1 MFSKRMILVAVVI
14 FLVAV
19 NVILLTIT
27 GKHTQAP
34 SGLGRGVLV
43 IVSPFQ
49 KQLSSFVNSVK
60 DIWNQYFFM
69 VSMAKENQQLKAALG
84 KSLQQLNR
92 CTETEL
98 ANDRF
103 RHLLGFEEEIP
114 RPMVAAHVVGRDP
127 SSWSKTVI
135 VDKGTRDGVRQ
146 GAPAVIPEGIVGVVI
161 EASARFAKVLLL
173 TDPNSA
179 VDALVQQTR
188 ARGIVK
194 GGGADYCVFD
204 YVLRKHEIS
213 VGDTVVSS
221 GLDGVFPKGFRV
233 GRISEIVRQN
243 AGIFQ
248 KVSVTPYVDFDILE
262 EMFIIPNRLPTIL
275 PGNHDIRLSPDGLS
289 VPDYLSDNAIGRR
302 RSCLPV

>member
-1 MFSKRMILVAVVI
+1 MFSKRMILVALVI
-14 FLVAV
+14 VLVAV
-19 NVILLTIT
+19 NIILLTIT

-34 SGLGRGVLV
+34 SGLGRGALV

-49 KQLSSFVNSVK
+49 KQFTAFFDSVK
-60 DIWNQYFFM
+60 DTWNQYFFL
-69 VSMAKENQQLKAALG
+69 VSKAKENQRLKKALG
-84 KSLQQLNR
+84 QSLEQLNR
-92 CTETEL
+92 YSETEI
-98 ANDRF
+98 ANDRL
-103 RHLLGFEEEIP
+103 RHLLGFEKEIP
-114 RPMVAAHVVGRDP
+114 RPMIAAQVVGKDP
-127 SSWSKTVI
+127 SAWSKTII
-135 VDKGTRDGVRQ
+135 VDKGTRDSVRQ
-146 GAPAVIPEGIVGVVI
+146 GAPVVIPEGIVGVVV
-161 EASARFAKVLLL
+161 EASARYAKVLLL

-213 VGDTVVSS
+213 VGDMVVSS

-248 KVSVTPYVDFDILE
+248 KVSVTPYVDFEILE
-262 EMFIIPNRLPTIL
+262 EVFIISEPADEDP
-275 PGNHDIRLSPDGLS
+275 PGES
-289 VPDYLSDNAIGRR
+289 
-302 RSCLPV
+302 

>member
-1 MFSKRMILVAVVI
+1 MFSKRMILVALVI
-14 FLVAV
+14 VLVAV
-19 NVILLTIT
+19 NIILLTIT

-34 SGLGRGVLV
+34 SGLGRGALV

-49 KQLSSFVNSVK
+49 KQFTAFFDSVK
-60 DIWNQYFFM
+60 DTWNQYFFL
-69 VSMAKENQQLKAALG
+69 VSKAKENQRLKKALG
-84 KSLQQLNR
+84 QSLEQLNR
-92 CTETEL
+92 YSETEI
-98 ANDRF
+98 ANDRL
-103 RHLLGFEEEIP
+103 RHLLGFEKEIP
-114 RPMVAAHVVGRDP
+114 RPMIAAQVVGKDP
-127 SSWSKTVI
+127 SAWSKTII
-135 VDKGTRDGVRQ
+135 VDKGTRDSVRQ
-146 GAPAVIPEGIVGVVI
+146 GAPVVIPEGIVGVVV
-161 EASARFAKVLLL
+161 EASARYAKVLLL

-213 VGDTVVSS
+213 VGDMVVSS

-248 KVSVTPYVDFDILE
+248 KVSVTPYVDFEILE
-262 EMFIIPNRLPTIL
+262 EVFIISEPA
-275 PGNHDIRLSPDGLS
+275 
-289 VPDYLSDNAIGRR
+289 YEDNPEER
-302 RSCLPV
+302 

>member
-1 MFSKRMILVAVVI
+1 MFSKRMILVALVI
-14 FLVAV
+14 VLVAV
-19 NVILLTIT
+19 NIILLTIT

-34 SGLGRGVLV
+34 SGLGRGALV

-49 KQLSSFVNSVK
+49 KQFTAFFDSVK
-60 DIWNQYFFM
+60 DTWNQYFFL
-69 VSMAKENQQLKAALG
+69 VSKAKENQRLKKALG
-84 KSLQQLNR
+84 QSLEQLNR
-92 CTETEL
+92 YRETEI
-98 ANDRF
+98 ANDRL
-103 RHLLGFEEEIP
+103 RHLIGFEKEIP
-114 RPMVAAHVVGRDP
+114 RPMIAAQVVGKDP
-127 SSWSKTVI
+127 SAWSKTII
-135 VDKGTRDGVRQ
+135 VDKGTRDSVRQ
-146 GAPAVIPEGIVGVVI
+146 GAPVVIPEGIVGVVV
-161 EASARFAKVLLL
+161 EASARYAKVLLL

-213 VGDTVVSS
+213 VGDMVVSS

-248 KVSVTPYVDFDILE
+248 KVSVTPYVDFEILE
-262 EMFIIPNRLPTIL
+262 EVFIISEPAYEDN
-275 PGNHDIRLSPDGLS
+275 PGER
-289 VPDYLSDNAIGRR
+289 
-302 RSCLPV
+302 

>member
-1 MFSKRMILVAVVI
+1 MFSKRMILVALVI
-14 FLVAV
+14 VLVAV
-19 NVILLTIT
+19 NIILLTIT

-34 SGLGRGVLV
+34 SGLGRGALV

-49 KQLSSFVNSVK
+49 KQFTAFFDSVK
-60 DIWNQYFFM
+60 DTWSQYFFL
-69 VSMAKENQQLKAALG
+69 VSTAKENQRLKKALG
-84 KSLQQLNR
+84 QSLEQLNR
-92 CTETEL
+92 YSETEI
-98 ANDRF
+98 ANDRL
-103 RHLLGFEEEIP
+103 RHLLGFEKEIP
-114 RPMVAAHVVGRDP
+114 RPMIAAQVVGKDP
-127 SSWSKTVI
+127 SAWSKTII
-135 VDKGTRDGVRQ
+135 VDKGTRDSVRQ
-146 GAPAVIPEGIVGVVI
+146 GAPVVIPEGIVGVVV
-161 EASARFAKVLLL
+161 EASARYAKVLLL

-213 VGDTVVSS
+213 VGDMVVSS

-248 KVSVTPYVDFDILE
+248 KVSVTPYVDFEILE
-262 EMFIIPNRLPTIL
+262 EVFIISEPA
-275 PGNHDIRLSPDGLS
+275 
-289 VPDYLSDNAIGRR
+289 YEDNPRER
-302 RSCLPV
+302 

>member
-1 MFSKRMILVAVVI
+1 MFSKRMLLVALVI
-14 FLVAV
+14 VLVAV
-19 NVILLTIT
+19 NITLLTIT

-34 SGLGRGVLV
+34 SGLGRGALV

-49 KQLSSFVNSVK
+49 KQFTAFFDSVK
-60 DIWNQYFFM
+60 DTWNQYFFL
-69 VSMAKENQQLKAALG
+69 VSKAKENQRLKKALG
-84 KSLQQLNR
+84 QSLEQLNR
-92 CTETEL
+92 YSETEI
-98 ANDRF
+98 ANDRL
-103 RHLLGFEEEIP
+103 RHLIGFEKEIP
-114 RPMVAAHVVGRDP
+114 RPMIAAQVVGKDP
-127 SSWSKTVI
+127 SAWSKTII
-135 VDKGTRDGVRQ
+135 VDKGTRDSVRQ
-146 GAPAVIPEGIVGVVI
+146 GAPVVIPEGIVGVVV
-161 EASARFAKVLLL
+161 EASARYAKVLLL

-213 VGDTVVSS
+213 VGDMVVSS

-248 KVSVTPYVDFDILE
+248 KVSVTPYVDFEILE
-262 EMFIIPNRLPTIL
+262 EVFIISEPA
-275 PGNHDIRLSPDGLS
+275 
-289 VPDYLSDNAIGRR
+289 YEDNPRER
-302 RSCLPV
+302 

>member
-1 MFSKRMILVAVVI
+1 MFSKRMILVALVI
-14 FLVAV
+14 VLVAV
-19 NVILLTIT
+19 NIVLLTIT

-34 SGLGRGVLV
+34 SGLGRGALV

-49 KQLSSFVNSVK
+49 KQFTAFFDSVK
-60 DIWNQYFFM
+60 DTWNQYFFL
-69 VSMAKENQQLKAALG
+69 VSKAKENQRLKKALG
-84 KSLQQLNR
+84 QSLEQLNR
-92 CTETEL
+92 YSETEI
-98 ANDRF
+98 ANDRL
-103 RHLLGFEEEIP
+103 RHLIGFEKEIP
-114 RPMVAAHVVGRDP
+114 RPMIAAQVVGKDP
-127 SSWSKTVI
+127 SAWSKTII
-135 VDKGTRDGVRQ
+135 VDKATRDSVRQ
-146 GAPAVIPEGIVGVVI
+146 GAPVVIPEGIVGVVV
-161 EASARFAKVLLL
+161 EASARYAKVLLL

-213 VGDTVVSS
+213 VGDMVVSS

-248 KVSVTPYVDFDILE
+248 KVSVTPYVDFEILE
-262 EMFIIPNRLPTIL
+262 EVFIISEPA
-275 PGNHDIRLSPDGLS
+275 
-289 VPDYLSDNAIGRR
+289 YEDNPRER
-302 RSCLPV
+302 

>member
-1 MFSKRMILVAVVI
+1 MFSKRMILVALVI
-14 FLVAV
+14 VLVAV
-19 NVILLTIT
+19 NIILLTIT

-34 SGLGRGVLV
+34 SGLGRGALV

-49 KQLSSFVNSVK
+49 EQFTAFFDSVK
-60 DIWNQYFFM
+60 GTWNQYFYL
-69 VSMAKENQQLKAALG
+69 VSTAKENQRLKKALG
-84 KSLQQLNR
+84 QSLEQLNR
-92 CTETEL
+92 YSETEI
-98 ANDRF
+98 ANDRL
-103 RHLLGFEEEIP
+103 RHLLGFEKEIP
-114 RPMVAAHVVGRDP
+114 RPMIAAQVVGKDP
-127 SSWSKTVI
+127 SAWSKTII
-135 VDKGTRDGVRQ
+135 VDKGTRDSVRQ
-146 GAPAVIPEGIVGVVI
+146 GAPVVIPEGIVGVVV
-161 EASARFAKVLLL
+161 EASARYAKVLLL

-213 VGDTVVSS
+213 VGDIVVSS

-248 KVSVTPYVDFDILE
+248 KVSVTPYVDFEILE
-262 EMFIIPNRLPTIL
+262 EVFIISEPAYESP
-275 PGNHDIRLSPDGLS
+275 PGGL
-289 VPDYLSDNAIGRR
+289 
-302 RSCLPV
+302 

>member
-1 MFSKRMILVAVVI
+1 MFSKRMILVALVI
-14 FLVAV
+14 VLVAV
-19 NVILLTIT
+19 NIILLTIT

-34 SGLGRGVLV
+34 SGLGRGALV

-49 KQLSSFVNSVK
+49 KQFTAFFDSVK
-60 DIWNQYFFM
+60 DTWNQYFFL
-69 VSMAKENQQLKAALG
+69 VSTAKENQRLKKELG
-84 KSLQQLNR
+84 QSLEQLNR
-92 CTETEL
+92 YSETEI
-98 ANDRF
+98 ANDRL
-103 RHLLGFEEEIP
+103 RHLLGFEKEIP
-114 RPMVAAHVVGRDP
+114 RPMIAAQVVGKDP
-127 SSWSKTVI
+127 SAWSKTII
-135 VDKGTRDGVRQ
+135 VDKGTRDSVRQ
-146 GAPAVIPEGIVGVVI
+146 GAPVVIPEGIVGVVV
-161 EASARFAKVLLL
+161 EASARYAKVLLL

-213 VGDTVVSS
+213 VGDMVVSS

-248 KVSVTPYVDFDILE
+248 KVSVTPYVDFEILE
-262 EMFIIPNRLPTIL
+262 EVFIISEPA
-275 PGNHDIRLSPDGLS
+275 
-289 VPDYLSDNAIGRR
+289 YEDNPRER
-302 RSCLPV
+302 